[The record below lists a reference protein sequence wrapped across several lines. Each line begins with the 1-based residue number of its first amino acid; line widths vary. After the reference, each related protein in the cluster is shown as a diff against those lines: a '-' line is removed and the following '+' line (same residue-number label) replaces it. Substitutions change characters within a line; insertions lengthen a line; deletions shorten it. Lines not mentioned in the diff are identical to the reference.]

1 MKGPK
6 VVLIGAASA
15 FFGRQTIWSMVKKPA
30 LTNGTLALVD
40 CDKKKLGWMQAIA
53 EKAIAATG
61 VPLKLE
67 VTTNRKDV
75 LKKADFVILAFAN
88 EGVKLRGV
96 DADIST
102 KHGMTMCSADTVG
115 PGGIMR
121 TLREVPRQNEVLDDV
136 KKLCPNA
143 WVINWVNP
151 TAAMGIA
158 MMRNYPEL
166 NTLALCDGP
175 HNPRFD
181 KQICV
186 DAGLAKS
193 RDKVTD
199 AMLSRLK
206 IRSAGVNHFNWI
218 TELTY
223 NGKDMIP
230 TLTARLKS
238 ASQGE
243 HVAASEKGKI
253 HLTNHIAYQLANA
266 MGYIPKCIW
275 HTQEY
280 LPYFQG
286 HDVSKKDVLTIKKWD
301 IKVRRKWMNDGWT
314 DMREIASGKR
324 LEAFLANTTADHA
337 SDIIETMW
345 TGNGKQYYINT
356 RNDGAVTNMTDD
368 AYLELLSTV
377 DMNGV
382 RPLPYGD
389 IPRPLWGF
397 MHRVLDEHE
406 LAVEAAVT
414 CDRKTLLKAFL
425 ASMVTVSIPD
435 ARACME
441 ELLKKEKDYLPK
453 KWQKR

>member
-6 VVLIGAASA
+6 VVLIGAGSA

-53 EKAIAATG
+53 EKAIEATG

-67 VTTNRKDV
+67 VTTNRKTV

-193 RDKVTD
+193 MDKVTD

-230 TLTARLKS
+230 KIVDGLKR

-243 HVAASEKGKI
+243 HIAASEKGKI
-253 HLTNHIAYQLANA
+253 RLTNHIAYQLANA

-286 HDVSKKDVLTIKKWD
+286 HDISKKDVLTIKKWD
-301 IKVRRKWMNDGWT
+301 IKVRRKWMNDCWT

-324 LEAFLANTTADHA
+324 LEAFLADTTADHA

-382 RPLPYGD
+382 RALPYGE

-435 ARACME
+435 AKACME

-453 KWQKR
+453 KWQK